1 MIIASRV
8 TRRALFGISALC
20 LITFQA
26 SAQEI
31 ADKIYSGGPILTMND
46 AAMRAEAVGVKDG
59 RIIAVGK
66 ADDVMKLK
74 GAATQVID
82 LQGRTLIPGFFDAH
96 GHVMAVGLQALSAN
110 LLPPPDGEDNSIA
123 ELQRILKEWAA
134 TNADA
139 VKKVN
144 LIFGFGYDEAQLAEL
159 RPPNRDE
166 LDAVSTDIP
175 VYVVHQSG
183 HIGVANSKALEILG
197 ITADTPNPPGGVIER
212 RPGSQEPNG
221 VLQENANFG
230 ALPKLFAHLD
240 PNGAKE
246 LLKAGIAME
255 ASFGYTTQT
264 DGRSTASQVAVMKA
278 VANDGDLHVDL
289 ISFPDVLGFRD
300 LIEQESSR
308 TYKNRF
314 RIGGAKLTIDGS
326 PQGFTAWRDRPYY
339 KPTPNYRADYVGY
352 AAATNDQ
359 VFAAIDRAFAKG
371 YQILTHSNGEA
382 SSDLLLAAIATA
394 EQKYGKADRRPVLV
408 HGQFLREDQV
418 DRIKA
423 LDVFPSLFPMHTFYW
438 GDWHR
443 DRTVGPVLA
452 DNISPTGWALKRGMK
467 FSSHHDAPVALP
479 DSIRILSA
487 TVTRRSRSGDI
498 IGPDQRV
505 DPLTALK
512 AMTIWPAYQ
521 YFEENTKG
529 SIEVGKLADLVILSE
544 DPTAI
549 DPESLYRIKVV
560 ETIKE
565 GQSVYRLS
573 DDKLPKK
580 ASLDADPVGNLL
592 RGMATSRDAARY
604 ASYPFSKAL
613 GATDKY
619 APHDPSCVSGVLF
632 GLFDA
637 PKGEATR

>member
-1 MIIASRV
+1 MIIASRIAW
-8 TRRALFGISALC
+8 RAVVGTVALC
-20 LITFQA
+20 LA
-26 SAQEI
+26 ALHAQGQEM
-31 ADKIYSGGPILTMND
+31 ADKIYSGGPVITMND

-59 RIIAVGK
+59 KIIAIGK

-74 GAATQVID
+74 GAATQLID

-110 LLPPPDGEDNSIA
+110 LLSPPDGEDNSIA

-134 TNADA
+134 ANADA

-278 VANDGDLHVDL
+278 VAEAGELPVDV

-300 LIEQESSR
+300 LIEQETSR
-308 TYKNRF
+308 SYKNRF

-339 KPTPNYRADYVGY
+339 KPTANYRADYVGY

-359 VFAAIDRAFAKG
+359 VFEAIDRAFSKG

-394 EQKYGKADRRPVLV
+394 EQKYGKVDRRPVLV
-408 HGQFLREDQV
+408 HGQFLREDQI

-443 DRTVGPVLA
+443 DRTVGPALA

-505 DPLTALK
+505 DPITALK

-565 GQSVYRLS
+565 GQSVYRIG

-580 ASLDADPVGNLL
+580 ASRETDPVGNLL
-592 RGMATSRDAARY
+592 RGMALSRDAARY

-613 GATDKY
+613 GAADTY
-619 APHDPSCVSGVLF
+619 APHDPGCVSGVLF

-637 PKGEATR
+637 SKGEAAR